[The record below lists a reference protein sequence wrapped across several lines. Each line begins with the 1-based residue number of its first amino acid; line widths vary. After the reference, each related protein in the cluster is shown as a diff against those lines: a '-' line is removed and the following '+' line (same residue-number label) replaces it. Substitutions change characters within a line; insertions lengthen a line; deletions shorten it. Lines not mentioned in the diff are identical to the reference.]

1 MEKLELPQ
9 PAAALWMAT
18 RDILTNLGPELRPL
32 RTYLGGGTTLAAR
45 VKHRRSVDID
55 VVVMPRADLSRM
67 TRDND
72 ENLARRLGGRQMTA
86 NAGQIKVAGPHGII
100 DLNTAPVAP
109 KRGASTAIIAG
120 RHQGVLST
128 TQIVRGKLER
138 AARPAPVRDVYDLIR
153 LSLEPATAGS
163 VAAAYGM
170 LPTHRQDRIEN
181 ILSHRNEA
189 YRLQASTQLELTEE
203 PRADMRRL
211 GTAAATALNGQ
222 RLTRVVV
229 EVNPERTTV
238 RRETAA
244 GGLYTDSGPTA
255 AVQDLIE
262 ATGTR
267 GRLMEAAGD
276 EETLRRILRLG
287 AYRGGDG
294 LTVDTTDWG
303 GMDRLRIE
311 AARSGAPTGGRNKA
325 PGPRRGGNMARGG
338 PPAGTARGYRSRGYG
353 S

>member
-18 RDILTNLGPELRPL
+18 RDILTRLGPELRPL
-32 RTYLGGGTTLAAR
+32 KTYLGGGTTLAAR

-86 NAGQIKVAGPHGII
+86 NAGQIKVEGPHGII

-109 KRGASTAIIAG
+109 KSGASTALIAG

-128 TQIVRGKLER
+128 TQIVRGKLKR
-138 AARPAPVRDVYDLIR
+138 AARPAPVRDVYDFIR

-181 ILSHRNEA
+181 ILSHRDEA
-189 YRLQASTQLELTEE
+189 YRLQAPTHLELTEE

-211 GTAAATALNGQ
+211 GTAAATALNGH
-222 RLTRVVV
+222 RLTRVVL
-229 EVNPERTTV
+229 EVNPEQTTV
-238 RRETAA
+238 TRETA
-244 GGLYTDSGPTA
+244 GGGIYTDSGPTS

-267 GRLMEAAGD
+267 GRLMEAARD
-276 EETLRRILRLG
+276 EETLRRILRMG
-287 AYRGGDG
+287 AYTGGDG
-294 LTVDTTDWG
+294 LTVDTTDWDG
-303 GMDRLRIE
+303 IDRLRTE
-311 AARSGAPTGGRNKA
+311 AGWSGAPTGGKTKVPA
-325 PGPRRGGNMARGG
+325 PKRGGNIAGGG
-338 PPAGTARGYRSRGYG
+338 PPAGRARGHG
-353 S
+353 SWEYES